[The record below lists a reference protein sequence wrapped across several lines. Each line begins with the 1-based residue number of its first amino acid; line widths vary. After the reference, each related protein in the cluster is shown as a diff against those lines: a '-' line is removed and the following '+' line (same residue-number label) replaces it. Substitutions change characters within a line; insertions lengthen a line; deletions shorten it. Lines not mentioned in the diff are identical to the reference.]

1 MVKNTISFSEA
12 WVARQKLN
20 QCILIWMKKKMEL
33 KDGWKAENAKH
44 IQENVVWYFLSS
56 FHRHSKQIAYVIDK
70 TCSQLNWTH
79 IGSEWNYVNI
89 QCQTKGIKSLDIAS
103 KQFNC
108 SPVCG
113 VRQGGMEF
121 DFKWLLWLLLC
132 ALKNKNTS
140 NLISWLNWIALNIH

>member
-1 MVKNTISFSEA
+1 MVKKTISFSKA
-12 WVARQKLN
+12 WVAWQKLN
-20 QCILIWMKKKMEL
+20 QCILIWMKKMEL

-113 VRQGGMEF
+113 VRPP
-121 DFKWLLWLLLC
+121 C
-132 ALKNKNTS
+132 
-140 NLISWLNWIALNIH
+140 LNGIWFQVAFMTFIMCIKKQEHF